1 MEIRYVW
8 ILSTQKLILVLM
20 IQETSRRTETVLHLV
35 LRQVLTRHS
44 TQDIAYETVL
54 RRYVV
59 GAKSERGRFI

>member
-1 MEIRYVW
+1 
-8 ILSTQKLILVLM
+8 M
-20 IQETSRRTETVLHLV
+20 IQETSRQTETVVLHLV

-59 GAKSERGRFI
+59 GAAREGGRFARNKYFHTE